1 MSLFYYYGLLKE
13 KEEQLQRLKKSYTQ
27 LQGIKQEFSS
37 YRMSIKSPE
46 FSAFTWQGSLAT
58 KFEYIR
64 NEGMFHYYQDIE
76 TQLINI
82 FSAIGSKMQFLES
95 EITSI
100 KQSIALLELQLAE
113 EKALKKY
120 N

>member
-1 MSLFYYYGLLKE
+1 M
-13 KEEQLQRLKKSYTQ
+13 QLQRLKNCYSQ
-27 LQGIKQEFSS
+27 LQGMKQEFSS
-37 YRMSIKSPE
+37 YRMSLKSPE
-46 FSAFTWQGSLAT
+46 LSAFTWHGSLAT

-76 TQLINI
+76 FQLINI
-82 FSAIGSKMQFLES
+82 FSTIDSKMQFLHS

-100 KQSIALLELQLAE
+100 KQTIALLELQLAE
-113 EKALKKY
+113 EKVLKKH